1 MSDEKKVL
9 IDVDIKA
16 TAALKELAEL
26 RIKADELKKAQ
37 KELDT
42 TTEEGRT
49 QYEALG
55 QQIKAINSVANERQK
70 TIQSEIK
77 KQNEQAGSLNRLKS
91 ELSTMTAQ
99 YGKLSEA
106 ERNSARGRE
115 LQKSIGETS
124 TKLSAAE
131 QALGDFHRQV
141 GNYEVA
147 TKGLRTQRNIR
158 LWPSSWH
165 N

>member
-1 MSDEKKVL
+1 MNDEKKVL

-26 RIKADELKKAQ
+26 RIKADELRKAQ

-77 KQNEQAGSLNRLKS
+77 KQNEQKGSLNRLKS

-106 ERNSARGRE
+106 ERNSARRRE
-115 LQKSIGETS
+115 LQKSISETS
-124 TKLSAAE
+124 AKTAFIKSFSVRILLQSQLRHISFRRVDSSA
-131 QALGDFHRQV
+131 H
-141 GNYEVA
+141 
-147 TKGLRTQRNIR
+147 
-158 LWPSSWH
+158 
-165 N
+165 

>member
-16 TAALKELAEL
+16 TEALRELAEL

-77 KQNEQAGSLNRLKS
+77 KQNEQKGSLNRLK
-91 ELSTMTAQ
+91 
-99 YGKLSEA
+99 
-106 ERNSARGRE
+106 
-115 LQKSIGETS
+115 
-124 TKLSAAE
+124 
-131 QALGDFHRQV
+131 
-141 GNYEVA
+141 
-147 TKGLRTQRNIR
+147 
-158 LWPSSWH
+158 
-165 N
+165 

>member
-16 TAALKELAEL
+16 TEALRELAEL

-37 KELDT
+37 KELDVS
-42 TTEEGRT
+42 TEEGRT

-55 QQIKAINSVANERQK
+55 QQIKAINAVANERQK

-77 KQNEQAGSLNRLKS
+77 KQNEQKGSLNRLKS

-106 ERNSARGRE
+106 ERNSPRGRE
-115 LQKSIGETS
+115 LQESPP
-124 TKLSAAE
+124 AR
-131 QALGDFHRQV
+131 HRR
-141 GNYEVA
+141 
-147 TKGLRTQRNIR
+147 KR
-158 LWPSSWH
+158 LL
-165 N
+165 

>member
-26 RIKADELKKAQ
+26 RIKADELRKAQ

-77 KQNEQAGSLNRLKS
+77 KQNEQKGSLNRLKS
-91 ELSTMTAQ
+91 ELSTMTA
-99 YGKLSEA
+99 
-106 ERNSARGRE
+106 
-115 LQKSIGETS
+115 
-124 TKLSAAE
+124 
-131 QALGDFHRQV
+131 
-141 GNYEVA
+141 
-147 TKGLRTQRNIR
+147 
-158 LWPSSWH
+158 
-165 N
+165 

>member
-16 TAALKELAEL
+16 TEALKELAEL
-26 RIKADELKKAQ
+26 RIKADELRKAQ

-77 KQNEQAGSLNRLKS
+77 NRTS
-91 ELSTMTAQ
+91 RREASTA
-99 YGKLSEA
+99 
-106 ERNSARGRE
+106 
-115 LQKSIGETS
+115 
-124 TKLSAAE
+124 
-131 QALGDFHRQV
+131 
-141 GNYEVA
+141 
-147 TKGLRTQRNIR
+147 
-158 LWPSSWH
+158 
-165 N
+165 

>member
-37 KELDT
+37 KELDIS
-42 TTEEGRT
+42 TEEGRT

-55 QQIKAINSVANERQK
+55 QQIKAINAVANERQK

-77 KQNEQAGSLNRLKS
+77 KQNEQKGSLNRL
-91 ELSTMTAQ
+91 
-99 YGKLSEA
+99 
-106 ERNSARGRE
+106 
-115 LQKSIGETS
+115 
-124 TKLSAAE
+124 
-131 QALGDFHRQV
+131 
-141 GNYEVA
+141 
-147 TKGLRTQRNIR
+147 
-158 LWPSSWH
+158 
-165 N
+165 